1 MPEPSS
7 SPCRREAP
15 GRQSADLDFATPRDL
30 SGASEVY
37 AWVNGYGGLPDATGY
52 AVDIT
57 VHAGAESITGTNS
70 AFESDRWNR
79 VAVDVSGW
87 EFADAVTSIEITYRI
102 VGSTYPWSS
111 AYFQIDEVGYIEP
124 HVPAPV
130 VEELFTFE
138 SGTQG
143 WVAGDN
149 VASVSTVT
157 TFPNGPFVPHGGV
170 YAFQA
175 VMDDG
180 DVSRPKTVSHEPATP
195 LDLTGAK
202 EFSAWFDGYGG
213 VPGATGYEVDVTLF
227 SGSDSVSG
235 TLEGYQSDQWSEVS
249 VDVEGWAGLASVDRI
264 EVTYRILGSTFSWTG
279 GPRFQLDDIHVVK

>member
-1 MPEPSS
+1 M
-7 SPCRREAP
+7 
-15 GRQSADLDFATPRDL
+15 
-30 SGASEVY
+30 
-37 AWVNGYGGLPDATGY
+37 
-52 AVDIT
+52 
-57 VHAGAESITGTNS
+57 
-70 AFESDRWNR
+70 
-79 VAVDVSGW
+79 
-87 EFADAVTSIEITYRI
+87 
-102 VGSTYPWSS
+102 
-111 AYFQIDEVGYIEP
+111 
-124 HVPAPV
+124 
-130 VEELFTFE
+130 EELFTFE